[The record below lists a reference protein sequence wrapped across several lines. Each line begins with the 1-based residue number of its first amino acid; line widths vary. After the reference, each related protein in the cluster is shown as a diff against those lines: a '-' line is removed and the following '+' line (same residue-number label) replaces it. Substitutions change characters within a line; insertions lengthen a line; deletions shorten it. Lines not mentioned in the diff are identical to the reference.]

1 MHNNFLK
8 LFNEKTQQYEAVVDM
23 RGVMEHFGIY
33 GCKIRSLNALRRT
46 RPDMRNPFPAPVKIV
61 GKNHWFYNEIRQ
73 WQLTEALYY
82 KEILDCICG
91 LEEANKRHVEALR
104 NLEKLRMTQIGIFIE
119 SH

>member
-1 MHNNFLK
+1 MK
-8 LFNEKTQQYEAVVDM
+8 IFNDTTQQYEDVVDM
-23 RGVMEHFGIY
+23 WGVRKHFGIFVH
-33 GCKIRSLNALRRT
+33 KIRSMNALRRT
-46 RPDMRNPFPAPVKIV
+46 RPYMRNPFPAPVKVV
-61 GKNHWFYNEIRQ
+61 GKNHWFCNEIRQ

-104 NLEKLRMTQIGIFIE
+104 NLEKLRMAQIGISIE